1 MYYKINLVINSTKQ
15 KSAILFNNP
24 IDAEKQQT
32 AQSDVY
38 IT

>member
-15 KSAILFNNP
+15 KSALLINNP
-24 IDAEKQQT
+24 INAEKQQT
-32 AQSDVY
+32 AQRDVY